1 MTITPLGKLL
11 RRMRDDNS
19 ERLYDMAERLERPS
33 SFISAIEFGKKA
45 PPKELVEKII
55 EAYNLDPAMAAEI
68 RIAADLSSRSIKL
81 DLQGAGQPAR
91 ELAHAF
97 ARQFNQLEPE
107 KVQKLLYVL
116 TEESEHVRSS
126 G

>member
-1 MTITPLGKLL
+1 MIITPLGKLL
-11 RRMRDDNS
+11 RTMRNNNS
-19 ERLYDMAERLERPS
+19 ERLYDMAARLNRPS

-45 PPKELVEKII
+45 PPKELVDSII
-55 EAYNLDPAMAAEI
+55 EIYGLDPARAAEV
-68 RIAADLSSRSIKL
+68 RTAADLSSRSVKL

>member
-1 MTITPLGKLL
+1 MIITPLGKLL
-11 RRMRDDNS
+11 RTMRNDNS
-19 ERLYDMAERLERPS
+19 ERLYDMAARLNRPS

-45 PPKELVEKII
+45 PPKELVDSII
-55 EAYNLDPAMAAEI
+55 EIYGLDPARAAEV
-68 RIAADLSSRSIKL
+68 RTAADLSSRSVKL